1 MKAENEDLQQKIE
14 ILTKELRL
22 LKDLFMT
29 HASRAHG
36 AEISEMDLALLT
48 SSEIL
53 QDLPLSL
60 TNNNLQNKFNGLIN
74 HRH

>member
-22 LKDLFMT
+22 LKDLFVM

-36 AEISEMDLALLT
+36 TEISEIDLALLT
-48 SSEIL
+48 NADVAS
-53 QDLPLSL
+53 DVPLSL
-60 TNNNLQNKFNGLIN
+60 NLNNKFNGLISHN
-74 HRH
+74 LN